1 MNKYTFYVTDIVGS
15 TYEVYAEDEDSARD
29 KLDDIIE
36 NEDSYFCEDDAG
48 KHEIVGVEVSL
59 IEVTPRNIVKFDGT
73 SITVETPGGTATM
86 DLTELI
92 EELYAK
98 ADGGDQ

>member
-1 MNKYTFYVTDIVGS
+1 MNKYTFYVTDFVGS

-29 KLDDIIE
+29 KLDDIFAGE
-36 NEDSYFCEDDAG
+36 GSYFSEDDAG
-48 KHEIVGVEVSL
+48 KHEITGVEISL
-59 IEVTPRNIVKFDGT
+59 VEVTPRNAVKFDGT

>member
-29 KLDDIIE
+29 KLDDILE
-36 NEDSYFCEDDAG
+36 NEDSYFSEDDAG
-48 KHEIVGVEVSL
+48 KHEIVGVEIL
-59 IEVTPRNIVKFDGT
+59 LAEVAPRAVKFDGT

-98 ADGGDQ
+98 ADGGES

>member
-1 MNKYTFYVTDIVGS
+1 MNKYTFYVTDLVGS

-29 KLDDIIE
+29 KLDDIFAG
-36 NEDSYFCEDDAG
+36 EDSYFSEDDAG
-48 KHEIVGVEVSL
+48 KHEIIGVEVSL
-59 IEVTPRNIVKFDGT
+59 VEVAPREVKFDGT

-98 ADGGDQ
+98 ADGGTQ

>member
-29 KLDDIIE
+29 KLDDILE
-36 NEDSYFCEDDAG
+36 NEDSYFSEDDAG
-48 KHEIVGVEVSL
+48 KHEIVSVEASLVEVS
-59 IEVTPRNIVKFDGT
+59 PRNIIKFDGT
-73 SITVETPGGTATM
+73 CIIVETPGGTATM

-92 EELYAK
+92 DELCAK
-98 ADGGDQ
+98 ADGGKQ